1 MIPTV
6 AAAVVLAGTVSL
18 GVWQLQ
24 RADEKATAQAAR
36 DAALA
41 APPLRPGAAA
51 LAASALD
58 GRRLE
63 LVGRF
68 EPQRTL
74 LLDNR
79 THRGVAGFH
88 VLTPLRLDDGGAV
101 VMVLRGWVARDLRD
115 RARVPGF
122 PTPEGTVRIEGLA
135 MAELPQPIVLSR
147 AADAAERGSP
157 IRQHFDLEAWRRVE
171 APGALPVVVRQTSD
185 SNDGLVRDWPQP
197 GSGVDKH
204 RGYAVQWF
212 AMAFVTGVL
221 WWRFG
226 RIHVRRRADEDPG

>member
-1 MIPTV
+1 VHARLIPTI
-6 AAAVVLAGTVSL
+6 AALLVLTSTVSL
-18 GVWQLQ
+18 GVWQLR
-24 RADEKATAQAAR
+24 RADEKATAQTAR

-51 LAASALD
+51 LGADALD

-88 VLTPLRLDDGGAV
+88 VLTPLRLDAGGVV
-101 VMVLRGWVARDLRD
+101 VMVLRGWVARDVRD
-115 RARVPGF
+115 RTRVPVL
-122 PTPEGTVRIEGLA
+122 PTPQGTVRIEGLA
-135 MAELPQPIVLSR
+135 MAALPQPIVLSR
-147 AADAAERGSP
+147 DADAGERGSP
-157 IRQHFDLEAWRRVE
+157 IRQHFDLDTWRRVE

-185 SNDGLVRDWPQP
+185 SADGLIRDWPQP

-226 RIHVRRRADEDPG
+226 RRRSV